1 MIQEKNKAPDSGIL
15 KSALTVLSVLRAF
28 SELPSEASLAEISQ
42 AVDIPKMKAHRALQT
57 LAASG
62 FIFQNPTT
70 KKYRL
75 HYSVLAL
82 ARKFQSGQTV
92 HTIAHD
98 TLQSLALEVGE
109 DITVAMIDDNQ
120 REAVFVDRLYGGAR
134 ISFFCDVGRRL
145 PLHVGAAAKAL
156 LAYLPE
162 EQFERY
168 LAEFTPVEVSPYTI
182 TSVDKIRE
190 DRASILKKGYSYS
203 NQEVDT
209 GVSAVGACVL
219 DAQGRPA
226 AAMAIGTLH
235 VKMTARRISEL
246 GKLLKKTASEISA
259 NLGHGV

>member
-1 MIQEKNKAPDSGIL
+1 MIHKKGKKSDAGIL
-15 KSALTVLSVLRAF
+15 KSAQTVLSVLRAF
-28 SELPSEASLAEISQ
+28 SELPSEAGLSEVTQRIGL
-42 AVDIPKMKAHRALQT
+42 PKMKAHRALQT

-62 FIFQNPTT
+62 FIFQNPKT

-98 TLQSLALEVGE
+98 VLQDLAVEVGE
-109 DITVAMIDDNQ
+109 DITVAVMDENQ
-120 REAVFVDRLYGGAR
+120 REVVFVDRLYGGAR

-156 LAYLPE
+156 LAHLPQ
-162 EQFERY
+162 EQFESY
-168 LAEFTPVEVSPYTI
+168 LTQFTPVEVSPYTI
-182 TSVDKIRE
+182 TSVEKVRQDRE
-190 DRASILKKGYSYS
+190 SILAKGYSYS

-219 DAQGRPA
+219 DAKGYPA
-226 AAMAIGTLH
+226 ASMAIGTLH

-246 GKLLKKTASEISA
+246 GKLLKKTAAEISA